1 MKNANIQTVKLNLSK
16 APTKRLKRTGKK
28 KKNPVWEVAKK
39 SRSLNG
45 HFRQAL
51 RMSQSP

>member
-28 KKNPVWEVAKK
+28 KKASVGSGKKEQVFVWP
-39 SRSLNG
+39 L
-45 HFRQAL
+45 
-51 RMSQSP
+51 

>member
-16 APTKRLKRTGKK
+16 APTKRLKRTEKKASVGSGKK
-28 KKNPVWEVAKK
+28 K
-39 SRSLNG
+39 SRPLNG

>member
-16 APTKRLKRTGKK
+16 APTKRLKRTGK

>member
-16 APTKRLKRTGKK
+16 APTKRLKRTEKK
-28 KKNPVWEVAKK
+28 KPVWEVAKK

>member
-28 KKNPVWEVAKK
+28 SQCGKWQKKEQVFEWP
-39 SRSLNG
+39 L
-45 HFRQAL
+45 
-51 RMSQSP
+51 